1 VSDQPIA
8 WRVDVS
14 LLGQP
19 SMVAN
24 FLKIILLSVGLV
36 GGLLVFLSLVLGG
49 WVTIAPILALIA
61 VCAGIMTLL
70 LLFVVLVFFRNRI
83 AMAYVIDDDG
93 ARSLVEDRRARLGGK
108 AAIAAGLLGGG
119 AEVAGAGLLAQ
130 SSSSQE
136 VAWRA
141 VRSVAYSP
149 RWRTVTLANAW
160 RTVLVLYCLPENYEA
175 VAARVAEEV
184 AAHPQ
189 VATTSPLPGLLLR
202 SGVMICGFAPLF
214 FLPPALRVEP
224 FLVWLGLCFGLAAVW
239 FLPRFAWV
247 VVGVLGGAAAQ
258 LILPAINDLPLRSL
272 TSSVNGASLSSRLGR
287 LTGDEWAIVAS
298 ATLGAAVL
306 LRLAA
311 GLLNGTYASALAG
324 DLSDMTIDRGSGQEG
339 ER

>member
-1 VSDQPIA
+1 MSDQPIA

-24 FLKIILLSVGLV
+24 FMKIILLSVGLV
-36 GGLLVFLSLVLGG
+36 CALLVFLTLVLGDRA
-49 WVTIAPILALIA
+49 TIAPVLELIA

-70 LLFVVLVFFRNRI
+70 FLFVVLVLFRNRI
-83 AMAYVIDDDG
+83 AMAYVIDEDG
-93 ARSLVEDRRARLGGK
+93 ARSLVKDRRAHLGGEG
-108 AAIAAGLLGGG
+108 AIAAGLLGGG
-119 AEVAGAGLLAQ
+119 AGVAGAGLLAQ

-175 VAARVAEEV
+175 VAARVAKEV
-184 AAHPQ
+184 AVHPH
-189 VATTSPLPGLLLR
+189 VSTTNPVPGLLLR
-202 SGVMICGFAPLF
+202 SGVMICGFVPLL

-247 VVGVLGGAAAQ
+247 VVGVLSVAAVQ
-258 LILPAINDLPLRSL
+258 LALNGESL
-272 TSSVNGASLSSRLGR
+272 SRLGR

-298 ATLGAAVL
+298 VALGAAVL

-311 GLLNGTYASALAG
+311 GLLNGTFASALAG
-324 DLSDMTIDRGSGQEG
+324 DLSDMTIGLDSGQEG